1 MKFFET
7 PASRFSSLED
17 FPYEPHHC
25 VVDPCGLKM
34 HYIDEGPRDGEV
46 VVLLHGEP
54 TWSYLYR
61 KMIPVFLAAGYRV
74 IAPDLIGFGRSSKP
88 SKVQDHSYERHVT
101 WMGSLFDELKLTN
114 VNLFVQD
121 WGSLIGLRMVGEQP
135 ERFARVVVGNGF
147 LPTGRPLRFNKASL
161 IQAAVFL
168 TWKTYALHVPRFV
181 CSSVIARGT
190 ALPLSEG
197 AKRAYDAPFPEKRD
211 MAGPRAMPALV
222 PLTPKDPAHVP
233 NTAAWEGLARFDKPF
248 LTLFSTGDPITRGLE
263 KKLIR
268 RIAGAAD
275 QPHHKVR
282 GGHFL
287 QEDAG
292 PELAE
297 RMVDFMRS

>member
-1 MKFFET
+1 MKFFDT
-7 PASRFSSLED
+7 PVDRFNALED
-17 FPYEPHHC
+17 FPYSPRFC
-25 VVDPCGLKM
+25 VVDPAGLKM
-34 HYIDEGPRDGEV
+34 HFVDEGPPDGEV

-61 KMIPVFLAAGYRV
+61 KMIPVFVAAGYRV

-88 SKVQDHSYERHVT
+88 ANIEEHSYAKHMS
-101 WMGSLFDELKLTN
+101 WMGALFDHLELSN

-147 LPTGRPLRFNKASL
+147 LPTGKTPKFKPANLV
-161 IQAAVFL
+161 QAAVFL
-168 TWKTYALHVPRFV
+168 TWKTYARHVPRFV
-181 CSSVIARGT
+181 CSRIIDRGS
-190 ALPLSEG
+190 ALPLSDG
-197 AKRAYDAPFPEKRD
+197 ALRAYDAPFPQKRY

-222 PLTPKDPAHVP
+222 PLTPKDPAHVA
-233 NTAAWEGLARFDKPF
+233 NTDAWKGLSQFDKPF
-248 LTLFSTGDPITRGLE
+248 LTLFSTGDPITRGFE

-268 RIAGAAD
+268 RIPGAAN
-275 QPHHKVR
+275 QPHHRVR

-297 RMVDFMRS
+297 RMVDFMGS